1 MGRKIGVH
9 IGPSRKKLVI
19 LPDVEGADLLKIKL
33 ACLDLLQEE
42 PELLT
47 DLGCSSM
54 PAADSL
60 LVFYQDEICGEIEL
74 GKSESLLQNIVT
86 LRVKTPVASFIQAGK
101 ICFYVC
107 LSYVNKLL

>member
-42 PELLT
+42 P
-47 DLGCSSM
+47 
-54 PAADSL
+54 
-60 LVFYQDEICGEIEL
+60 
-74 GKSESLLQNIVT
+74 
-86 LRVKTPVASFIQAGK
+86 
-101 ICFYVC
+101 
-107 LSYVNKLL
+107 